1 MTPSPNQVSR
11 LLAEWRN
18 GDQEALDRLMPLV
31 YEELRRIARRYMRG
45 ERADHTL
52 QSSAL
57 VNEAYLRLAD
67 HKNIDWQNRAHFFG
81 VAAQAMRRVLV
92 DHARSRKGL
101 KRGGDALKVALDDA
115 VDVAEKQAVE
125 LVALDD
131 ALRALAAFDERKS
144 RVVELR
150 YFGGLTAEEAAE
162 VLGVSLATVEREWR
176 TARAWLLLELSGGSR
191 C

>member
-1 MTPSPNQVSR
+1 MAPSHNDVSR
-11 LLAEWRN
+11 LLADWRD
-18 GDQEALDRLMPLV
+18 GDQGALDRLMPLV
-31 YEELRRIARRYMRG
+31 YDELRRMARRYMRG
-45 ERADHTL
+45 ERENHTL

-57 VNEAYLRLAD
+57 VNEAYMRLAD
-67 HKNIDWQNRAHFFG
+67 HMGMDWQNRAHFFG

-92 DHARSRKGL
+92 DHARTRNVQ
-101 KRGGDALKVALDDA
+101 KRGGGAFKVALDDA
-115 VDVAEKQAVE
+115 IDVAEEKAAE

-131 ALRALAAFDERKS
+131 ALRALAAFDERKA

-176 TARAWLLLELSGGSR
+176 TARAWLVRELGGEAR
-191 C
+191 D

>member
-1 MTPSPNQVSR
+1 MAPSPNQVSR

-31 YEELRRIARRYMRG
+31 YDELRRIARRYMRG
-45 ERADHTL
+45 ERENHTL

-92 DHARSRKGL
+92 DHARARKGL

-176 TARAWLLLELSGGSR
+176 TARAWLLLELGGGGG

>member
-1 MTPSPNQVSR
+1 MAPSQHDVTR
-11 LLAEWRN
+11 LLADWRD
-18 GDQEALDRLMPLV
+18 GDQGALDRLMPLV
-31 YEELRRIARRYMRG
+31 YDELRRMARRYMRG
-45 ERADHTL
+45 ERENHTL

-57 VNEAYLRLAD
+57 VNEAYMRLAD
-67 HKNIDWQNRAHFFG
+67 HMGMNWQNRAHFFG

-92 DHARSRKGL
+92 DHARTRNVQ
-101 KRGGDALKVALDDA
+101 KRGGGAFKVALDDA
-115 VDVAEKQAVE
+115 IDVADEKAAE

-131 ALRALAAFDERKS
+131 ALRALAAFDERKA

-176 TARAWLLLELSGGSR
+176 TARAWLVRELGGAAR
-191 C
+191 D